1 MSTQARRLF
10 TLSASVTVPALA
22 HTLAMAHR
30 APPPAAQQT
39 LAMQSLNSFMPA
51 VAGPEAKGDKLRPG
65 STSRVFSSA
74 RKSPGRT
81 GRGGWH
87 GGGSPKTDLLEHG
100 SDRERIVQRRNKLLR
115 QHNGLLGCQLGIKRG
130 LRKQA
135 GCVDHIPVGPE
146 TLTRYN
152 PQSVK
157 KKKKRD
163 RRKEND
169 KQTKKWFVSVKRCGV
184 CSIRI

>member
-1 MSTQARRLF
+1 
-10 TLSASVTVPALA
+10 
-22 HTLAMAHR
+22 MAHR

-39 LAMQSLNSFMPA
+39 LAMQSLNSFMRT
-51 VAGPEAKGDKLRPG
+51 VAGPEAKGDKLRSG

-100 SDRERIVQRRNKLLR
+100 SDRERLVQRRNKLLR

-135 GCVDHIPVGPE
+135 GV
-146 TLTRYN
+146 LTTFLWDLKHSPDTTRS
-152 PQSVK
+152 QSKKDKEKKKRQKGRKRPKKKKRRK
-157 KKKKRD
+157 KKKKR
-163 RRKEND
+163 
-169 KQTKKWFVSVKRCGV
+169 CGV
-184 CSIRI
+184 C